1 MLSLQ
6 ANNGSYLA
14 SASAMNDE
22 KKPLTRR
29 TSGSEVD
36 AFLKKLAA
44 APARAD
50 AARGRLLFGLD
61 ATASRQPT
69 WDRAARIQSEMFTAA
84 ATVGGLKIQ
93 LCFYRG
99 FGEFKVTPWTSQASD
114 LVRMMTSVSCRAGET
129 QIRKV
134 LQHAV
139 NEAQKERVGAL
150 VFVGDCIEENI
161 DLLARIAGQ
170 LGTLGVPAFMFHEGN
185 DARAAYAF
193 KEIARLS
200 NGAYCQFDAGSAD
213 ALRDLLCA
221 VAVYAAGGQAA
232 LDRLA
237 VSGGHAVKRIAHQM
251 QSR

>member
-1 MLSLQ
+1 MLRGEQQL
-6 ANNGSYLA
+6 ALA
-14 SASAMNDE
+14 SISVMNDDG
-22 KKPLTRR
+22 KPLTTAR
-29 TSGSEVD
+29 SGSEVD
-36 AFLKKLAA
+36 AFLEKLAA

-69 WDRAARIQSEMFTAA
+69 WDRAAHIQSQMFTAA
-84 ATVGGLKIQ
+84 AAVGGLKIQ

-99 FGEFKVTPWTSQASD
+99 FGEFRVSPWTSQAAE
-114 LVRMMTSVSCRAGET
+114 LVRMMSSVSCRAGET

-139 NEAQKERVGAL
+139 NEAQKQRVGAL

-161 DLLARIAGQ
+161 DALATIAGQ
-170 LGTLGVPAFMFHEGN
+170 LGTIGMPAFMFHEGR
-185 DARAAYAF
+185 DPLAAYAF

-200 NGAYCQFDAGSAD
+200 KGAYCQFDAGSAE
-213 ALRDLLCA
+213 ALRNLLCA
-221 VAVYAAGGQAA
+221 VAVYAAGGRAA

-237 VSGGHAVKRIAHQM
+237 MTGDRAVKQIAHQL

>member
-1 MLSLQ
+1 
-6 ANNGSYLA
+6 
-14 SASAMNDE
+14 MNHD
-22 KKPLTRR
+22 KKPLT
-29 TSGSEVD
+29 TAVSGSDVD
-36 AFLKKLAA
+36 AFLNKLAA
-44 APARAD
+44 APTHAD

-84 ATVGGLKIQ
+84 AAVGGLKIQ

-99 FGEFKVTPWTSQASD
+99 FGEFRVSPWTSQATQ

-139 NEAQKERVGAL
+139 NEAQQERVGAL

-161 DLLARIAGQ
+161 DVLATIAGQ
-170 LGTLGVPAFMFHEGN
+170 MGTLGVPAFMFHEGN
-185 DARAAYAF
+185 DLRAAYAF

-237 VSGGHAVKRIAHQM
+237 VSGGGTVKRIAHQM
-251 QSR
+251 QRR

>member
-1 MLSLQ
+1 
-6 ANNGSYLA
+6 
-14 SASAMNDE
+14 MNDDE
-22 KKPLTRR
+22 KLLT
-29 TSGSEVD
+29 TAASGSEVE

-69 WDRAARIQSEMFTAA
+69 WDRAAHIQSEMFTAA
-84 ATVGGLKIQ
+84 AAVGGLKIQ

-99 FGEFKVTPWTSQASD
+99 FGEFKVSPWTSRAAE

-139 NEAQKERVGAL
+139 NEAQKERLGAL
-150 VFVGDCIEENI
+150 VFVGDCVEENV
-161 DLLARIAGQ
+161 DVLATIAGQ
-170 LGTLGVPAFMFHEGN
+170 LGTLGMPAFMFHEGRN
-185 DARAAYAF
+185 PLAAYAF
-193 KEIARLS
+193 REIARLS
-200 NGAYCQFDAGSAD
+200 KGAYCQFDAGSAD
-213 ALRDLLCA
+213 ALRHLLCA

-237 VSGGHAVKRIAHQM
+237 MAGDRAVKRIAHQM
-251 QSR
+251 QRR

>member
-1 MLSLQ
+1 
-6 ANNGSYLA
+6 
-14 SASAMNDE
+14 MNDSR
-22 KKPLTRR
+22 KPLTTDASR
-29 TSGSEVD
+29 SEVD
-36 AFLKKLAA
+36 AFLRKIAA
-44 APARAD
+44 APVRAEET
-50 AARGRLLFGLD
+50 RGRLLFALD

-69 WDRAARIQSEMFTAA
+69 WDRAARIQGDMFLAA
-84 ATVGGLKIQ
+84 AACGGLRIQ

-99 FGEFKVTPWTSQASD
+99 LGEFKVSPWTSNAAE
-114 LVRMMTSVSCRAGET
+114 LVRMMTSVACRAGET

-161 DLLARIAGQ
+161 DLLAETAGQ

-185 DARAAYAF
+185 DVRAALAF

-200 NGAYCQFDAGSAD
+200 NGAYCQFDSSSAD

-221 VAVYAAGGQAA
+221 VAVYAAGGRSA

-237 VSGGHAVKRIAHQM
+237 VSGRSEVKRIAHQM
-251 QSR
+251 QRR

>member
-1 MLSLQ
+1 
-6 ANNGSYLA
+6 
-14 SASAMNDE
+14 MNDDR
-22 KKPLTRR
+22 KRLTPGA
-29 TSGSEVD
+29 SVSEVD
-36 AFLKKLAA
+36 VFLQKLAA
-44 APARAD
+44 APVRAE
-50 AARGRLLFGLD
+50 AKRGKLLFGLD

-69 WDRAARIQSEMFTAA
+69 WDRAARIQGDMFLAA
-84 ATVGGLKIQ
+84 SACGGLKIQ

-99 FGEFKVTPWTSQASD
+99 FGEFKVGPWTSNAGD
-114 LVRMMTSVSCRAGET
+114 LVRMMTSVACRAGET

-139 NEAQKERVGAL
+139 NEAQKERIGAL

-161 DLLARIAGQ
+161 DLLAENAGR
-170 LGTLGVPAFMFHEGN
+170 LGVMGVPAFMFHERG
-185 DARAAYAF
+185 DARAALAF

-221 VAVYAAGGQAA
+221 VAVYAAAGPSA

-237 VSGGHAVKRIAHQM
+237 LSGSNEVKRIVYQM
-251 QSR
+251 QRR

>member
-1 MLSLQ
+1 
-6 ANNGSYLA
+6 
-14 SASAMNDE
+14 MNSDR
-22 KKPLTRR
+22 KPLTAAC
-29 TSGSEVD
+29 SASEVD
-36 AFLKKLAA
+36 AFLAKLAA

-69 WDRAARIQSEMFTAA
+69 WDRATHIQNEMFTAA
-84 ATVGGLKIQ
+84 AAVGGLKIQ

-99 FGEFKVTPWTSQASD
+99 FGEFRASPWTSKAAE
-114 LVRMMTSVSCRAGET
+114 LVRMMSSVVCRAGET

-139 NEAQKERVGAL
+139 NEGQKERIGAL

-161 DLLARIAGQ
+161 DLLAENAGR
-170 LGTLGVPAFMFHEGN
+170 LGAMGVPAFMFHEGG
-185 DARAAYAF
+185 DVRAALAF

-200 NGAYCQFDAGSAD
+200 NGAYCQFDSSSAD

-221 VAVYAAGGQAA
+221 VAVYAAAGRAA

-237 VSGGHAVKRIAHQM
+237 LSGRSEVKRIAFQM
-251 QSR
+251 QRR

>member
-1 MLSLQ
+1 
-6 ANNGSYLA
+6 
-14 SASAMNDE
+14 MNDD
-22 KKPLTRR
+22 KKPLT
-29 TSGSEVD
+29 TAASGSEVD
-36 AFLKKLAA
+36 VFLKKLAA
-44 APARAD
+44 VPARAD

-84 ATVGGLKIQ
+84 AAVGGLKIR

-99 FGEFKVTPWTSQASD
+99 FGEFRVSPWTSWAAD

-134 LQHAV
+134 LKYAV
-139 NEAQKERVGAL
+139 DEAQKERVSAL

-161 DLLARIAGQ
+161 DVLAVTAGQ
-170 LGTLGVPAFMFHEGN
+170 LGTLGLPAFMFHEGN
-185 DARAAYAF
+185 DPLAAYAF

-200 NGAYCQFDAGSAD
+200 KGAYCRFDAGSAE

-221 VAVYAAGGQAA
+221 VAVFAAGGQPA

-237 VSGGHAVKRIAHQM
+237 VSGGGAVKRIAHQL
-251 QSR
+251 QRR

>member
-1 MLSLQ
+1 
-6 ANNGSYLA
+6 
-14 SASAMNDE
+14 MNDD
-22 KKPLTRR
+22 KKPLT
-29 TSGSEVD
+29 TAVPGSDVD

-50 AARGRLLFGLD
+50 AARGRLLFALD

-69 WDRAARIQSEMFTAA
+69 WDRAARIQGEMFGAA
-84 ATVGGLKIQ
+84 AQVGGLKIQ

-99 FGEFKVTPWTSQASD
+99 FGEFRVSPWTSQASN
-114 LVRMMTSVSCRAGET
+114 LVRMMTSVMCRAGET

-161 DLLARIAGQ
+161 DLLAPIAGQ
-170 LGTLGVPAFMFHEGN
+170 LGTLGVPAFMFHEGS
-185 DARAAYAF
+185 DPRAAYAF

-237 VSGGHAVKRIAHQM
+237 LSGGGAVKRIAHQM
-251 QSR
+251 QRR